1 VTRRARLGIAG
12 AVVLA
17 MGAAFVSA
25 RLAAGAGSGAA
36 AGAAPQSGSTPRD
49 RYQKRY
55 VGRPAPDFS
64 LSDLKGNV
72 VRLSQERGKV
82 VLVNFWYSACPPC
95 RRETPDLITLHRLYA
110 KSGLQILGVNL
121 DDILIPEQGHT
132 SLGRFLQEFQPPYPV
147 LLGDNKVFENYG
159 EVPVQPISFL
169 IDRQGTVAHI
179 FWGAYP
185 GPVFEKTIRPY
196 LEGPSGTAS
205 RP

>member
-1 VTRRARLGIAG
+1 MSRAARLRAAG
-12 AVVLA
+12 AVLVAAAAAGVLSC
-17 MGAAFVSA
+17 GAA
-25 RLAAGAGSGAA
+25 SGAA
-36 AGAAPQSGSTPRD
+36 PESGSTPRE

-64 LSDLKGNV
+64 LSDLKGNM

-82 VLVNFWYSACPPC
+82 VLLNFWYSACPPC

-110 KSGLQILGVNL
+110 KSGLRILGVNL
-121 DDILIPEQGHT
+121 DDILIPEAGHT
-132 SLGRFLQEFQPPYPV
+132 SLGHFLQEFQPPYPV

-169 IDRQGTVAHI
+169 IDRQGNVAHV

-185 GPVFEKTIRPY
+185 GPVFEKSIRPY
-196 LEGPSGTAS
+196 LEAPPGTPS